1 MFLSGRVATNDGTAL
16 PNNVLVERVCN
27 EKVRQQVYASLHGD
41 FSMQLGASPAD
52 TFLDASGQMSQL
64 RPDPNNP
71 LNGISR
77 RDLAM
82 CDLRVSAAGF
92 HDTRLSLM
100 ELNIFGESVDVG
112 SIMVQRGEKVKGA
125 TLNAALY
132 KAPDDARKAYEKG
145 LDAENK
151 GKLVNARTYFEKAVA
166 VYPKF
171 ASAWFEL
178 GNVLRVQ
185 QEKSAARDAYTK
197 ATAIDT
203 KFVPP
208 YLELAAMACEAENWK
223 EALDFTGHILDL
235 EPFKSPSGYTL
246 DLDKYAYAEAYFY
259 DALANYNLDRMAD
272 AERSALKAEQELRT
286 HSPRLHLLLAEI
298 FAQRK
303 NYTKAILEA
312 QTYLELAP
320 HAFNADQV
328 RARIAKWQAL
338 DSSSP
343 APAPAPSAPQ

>member
-27 EKVRQQVYASLHGD
+27 EKVRQQIYASLHGD
-41 FSMQLGASPAD
+41 FTMQLGASPAD
-52 TFLDASGQMSQL
+52 SFLDASGQMSQV
-64 RPDPNNP
+64 RSDPNNP
-71 LNGISR
+71 ALTGMSR
-77 RDLAM
+77 RELAT

-92 HDTRLSLM
+92 HPTRLSLM

-132 KAPDDARKAYEKG
+132 KAPDDARKNYEKG

-151 GKLVNARTYFEKAVA
+151 GKLANARTYFEKAVA

-171 ASAWFEL
+171 AHAWFEL

-185 QEKSAARDAYTK
+185 KEKAAAREAYTK

-208 YLELAAMACEAENWK
+208 YLELASMACEAENWK

-246 DLDKYAYAEAYFY
+246 DLDRYAYAEAYFY
-259 DALANYNLDRMAD
+259 DALANFNLDRMAD

-328 RARIAKWQAL
+328 RARIAKWQTL
-338 DSSSP
+338 DSSSVP
-343 APAPAPSAPQ
+343 AAPSAQQ